1 MGYSDQKFYSRETYM
16 AADSTVATGTIT
28 ASGTNNVATAF
39 PIPTEPTPRVIVGIR
54 AVVKT
59 APATNLTNVN
69 LNFLQG
75 TTTFGVV
82 TISTLTAGQQA
93 TGTFTNTASTAVTTQ
108 TVTASNGAVTTN
120 TITST
125 TDWRRVGTNSAVT
138 VTVNGTGTASAQSYG
153 AFELWF
159 DEQLLFS

>member
-1 MGYSDQKFYSRETYM
+1 MGYSDQKFYSKETYM

-28 ASGTNNVATAF
+28 ASGANNVATAF
-39 PIPTEPTPRVIVGIR
+39 PLPVETSPRQMVGIR

-69 LNFLQG
+69 MNFLNG
-75 TTTFGVV
+75 TNTFAVV
-82 TISTLTAGQQA
+82 TIGTLTAGQTA
-93 TGTFTNTASTAVTTQ
+93 IGTLTNTASTAVTTQ
-108 TVTASNGAVTTN
+108 TITASSGAVTTN

-125 TDWRRVGTNSAVT
+125 TNWAKIGSSSAIT
-138 VTVNGTGTASAQSYG
+138 VTVNGTGTASAQNYG
-153 AFELWF
+153 AYELYF